1 MSKVCEISG
10 KKPMSGNNV
19 SHANNR
25 TKRRFIPNLQNV
37 KLYSGI
43 LEKYINLNIT
53 VRTMKTVEKNGGLD
67 SYLKTRVD
75 DAKAQFSITSSQGV
89 LKLKVIEESSN
100 TDWSIEPNYS
110 YILIIRSF

>member
-37 KLYSGI
+37 KLYSGT
-43 LEKYINLNIT
+43 LQKYINLNIT
-53 VRTMKTVEKNGGLD
+53 IITMKTVEKNGGLD
-67 SYLKTRVD
+67 SYLIKTSNKNL
-75 DAKAQFSITSSQGV
+75 AETAIKIKKQI
-89 LKLKVIEESSN
+89 LKNNKK
-100 TDWSIEPNYS
+100 
-110 YILIIRSF
+110 

>member
-37 KLYSGI
+37 KLYSRT
-43 LEKYINLNIT
+43 LQKYINLNIT

-67 SYLKTRVD
+67 TYLIKTSNKNL
-75 DAKAQFSITSSQGV
+75 ANSAIKIKNQI
-89 LKLKVIEESSN
+89 LKNNKK
-100 TDWSIEPNYS
+100 
-110 YILIIRSF
+110 

>member
-43 LEKYINLNIT
+43 LQKYINLNIT
-53 VRTMKTVEKNGGLD
+53 IRTMKTVEKNGGLD
-67 SYLKTRVD
+67 SYLIKTSNKNLTET
-75 DAKAQFSITSSQGV
+75 AIKIKKQI
-89 LKLKVIEESSN
+89 LKNNKK
-100 TDWSIEPNYS
+100 
-110 YILIIRSF
+110 

>member
-37 KLYSGI
+37 KLYSGT
-43 LEKYINLNIT
+43 LQKYINLNIT

-67 SYLKTRVD
+67 SYLIKTSNKNL
-75 DAKAQFSITSSQGV
+75 AETAIKIKKQI
-89 LKLKVIEESSN
+89 LKNNKK
-100 TDWSIEPNYS
+100 
-110 YILIIRSF
+110 

>member
-1 MSKVCEISG
+1 MSKLCEISG

-37 KLYSGI
+37 KLYSVK
-43 LEKYINLNIT
+43 LQKYINLNIT

-67 SYLKTRVD
+67 SYLIKTSNRNLA
-75 DAKAQFSITSSQGV
+75 DAAIKIKKQI
-89 LKLKVIEESSN
+89 LKNNKK
-100 TDWSIEPNYS
+100 
-110 YILIIRSF
+110 

>member
-37 KLYSGI
+37 KLYSSN
-43 LEKYINLNIT
+43 LQKYINLNIT

-67 SYLKTRVD
+67 SYLIKTSNRNLAD
-75 DAKAQFSITSSQGV
+75 TAIKIKKQI
-89 LKLKVIEESSN
+89 LKDNKK
-100 TDWSIEPNYS
+100 
-110 YILIIRSF
+110 

>member
-37 KLYSGI
+37 KLYSGT
-43 LEKYINLNIT
+43 LQKYINLNIT

-67 SYLKTRVD
+67 SYLIKTSNRNLAD
-75 DAKAQFSITSSQGV
+75 PAIKIKKQI
-89 LKLKVIEESSN
+89 LKNNKK
-100 TDWSIEPNYS
+100 
-110 YILIIRSF
+110 

>member
-37 KLYSGI
+37 KLYSGA
-43 LEKYINLNIT
+43 LQKYINLNIT
-53 VRTMKTVEKNGGLD
+53 IRTMKTVEKNGGLD
-67 SYLKTRVD
+67 SYLIKTSNKNL
-75 DAKAQFSITSSQGV
+75 AETAIKIKKQI
-89 LKLKVIEESSN
+89 LKNNKK
-100 TDWSIEPNYS
+100 
-110 YILIIRSF
+110 

>member
-1 MSKVCEISG
+1 MSKACEISG

-37 KLYSGI
+37 KLYSSN
-43 LEKYINLNIT
+43 LQKYINLNIT

-67 SYLKTRVD
+67 SYLIKTSNRNLAD
-75 DAKAQFSITSSQGV
+75 TAIKIKKQI
-89 LKLKVIEESSN
+89 LKDNKKKFL
-100 TDWSIEPNYS
+100 
-110 YILIIRSF
+110 YIFIK

>member
-37 KLYSGI
+37 KLYSGT
-43 LEKYINLNIT
+43 LQKYINLNIT
-53 VRTMKTVEKNGGLD
+53 IRTMKTVEKNGGLD
-67 SYLKTRVD
+67 SYLIKTSNRNLAD
-75 DAKAQFSITSSQGV
+75 TAIKIKKQI
-89 LKLKVIEESSN
+89 LKNNK
-100 TDWSIEPNYS
+100 
-110 YILIIRSF
+110 

>member
-19 SHANNR
+19 SHASNR

-37 KLYSGI
+37 KLYSVK
-43 LEKYINLNIT
+43 LNKYINLNIT

-67 SYLKTRVD
+67 SYLIKTSNRNLAD
-75 DAKAQFSITSSQGV
+75 TAIKIKKQI
-89 LKLKVIEESSN
+89 LKNNK
-100 TDWSIEPNYS
+100 
-110 YILIIRSF
+110 

>member
-37 KLYSGI
+37 KLYSRT
-43 LEKYINLNIT
+43 LQKYINLNIT

-67 SYLKTRVD
+67 SYLIKTSNKNL
-75 DAKAQFSITSSQGV
+75 AETAIKIKKKI
-89 LKLKVIEESSN
+89 LKNNKN
-100 TDWSIEPNYS
+100 
-110 YILIIRSF
+110 

>member
-37 KLYSGI
+37 KLYSSI
-43 LEKYINLNIT
+43 LQKYINLNIT
-53 VRTMKTVEKNGGLD
+53 IRTMKTVEKNGGLD
-67 SYLKTRVD
+67 TYLIKT
-75 DAKAQFSITSSQGV
+75 
-89 LKLKVIEESSN
+89 SN
-100 TDWSIEPNYS
+100 KNLAETAIKIKKQ
-110 YILIIRSF
+110 ILNNNKK

>member
-37 KLYSGI
+37 KLYSEI
-43 LEKYINLNIT
+43 LQKHINLNIT

-67 SYLKTRVD
+67 SYLIKTSNRNLAD
-75 DAKAQFSITSSQGV
+75 TAIKIKKQI
-89 LKLKVIEESSN
+89 LKNNK
-100 TDWSIEPNYS
+100 
-110 YILIIRSF
+110 